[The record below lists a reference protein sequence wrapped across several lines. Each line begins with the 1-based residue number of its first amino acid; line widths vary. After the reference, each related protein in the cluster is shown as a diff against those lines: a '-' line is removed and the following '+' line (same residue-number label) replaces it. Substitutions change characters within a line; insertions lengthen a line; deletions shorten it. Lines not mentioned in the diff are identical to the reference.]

1 MSYKKS
7 NYWTQC
13 SWERSSYES
22 DEDYRE
28 RMQDLNDY
36 SEFSYDD

>member
-1 MSYKKS
+1 MSKNKNWS
-7 NYWTQC
+7 QC

-28 RMQDLNDY
+28 RISDLNAYRD
-36 SEFSYDD
+36 FMFDD

>member
-1 MSYKKS
+1 MKKKFNTWS
-7 NYWTQC
+7 QC

-28 RMQDLNDY
+28 RLQDLNDY
-36 SEFSYDD
+36 SEYDE